1 MRTRNDILSDLLWV
15 RQWRFEDAQK
25 QITIERRLLRE
36 LREIEKKFQIVNS
49 TCNHESKI
57 INK

>member
-25 QITIERRLLRE
+25 QITLERRLLRE
-36 LREIEKKFQIVNS
+36 LREIEKKFQIENS
-49 TCNHESKI
+49 IYNHENKI